1 MGLNIKRSRDLIQI
15 TTVWLAPKQEYSESI
30 TNMDPQWEGETVIA
44 EEKDEAFSRLGNA
57 LWAFKRSLDRQWYKL
72 KNKAAFQ
79 AELYENIDPETAKA
93 VIAATRCPNCD
104 MHKISI

>member
-1 MGLNIKRSRDLIQI
+1 MS
-15 TTVWLAPKQEYSESI
+15 LARQ
-30 TNMDPQWEGETVIA
+30 
-44 EEKDEAFSRLGNA
+44 FSNP
-57 LWAFKRSLDRQWYKL
+57 D
-72 KNKAAFQ
+72 NKAAFQ